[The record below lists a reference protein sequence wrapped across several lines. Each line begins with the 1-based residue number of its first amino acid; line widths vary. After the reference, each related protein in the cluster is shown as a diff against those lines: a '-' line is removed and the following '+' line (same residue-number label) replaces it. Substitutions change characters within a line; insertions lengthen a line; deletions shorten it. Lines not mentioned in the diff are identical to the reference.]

1 MLKKSLIALAL
12 AGSVFVV
19 GCGGGSS
26 SSDPSEPATTARNDV
41 AGPLDA
47 VQEPV
52 SSQVIAPLASAAANT
67 PLQGVVECVDQVV
80 VGDALDLIDS
90 LAAQAQAGAS
100 NFTGA
105 TANVQA
111 ELTDLVADLQ
121 SLLTSLADSTA
132 GGCSATTVPNLGL
145 PGTNPLAGGPLEAFG
160 ATLLS
165 ALNTAQAALSGAGAT
180 PDLSV
185 LSGIVGQLSDAYQMA
200 LANVPESASSAPVV
214 GAALGLVGQALVD
227 LDATVT
233 AAASSGGDPTA
244 TTAALAATLE
254 HLLSGLLL
262 DVVPVNAIEEASGQE
277 GALSGPVQD
286 AIDQLTSALSG
297 GLGGAG
303 GGDLVGTLTGAI
315 ATVLDTLGA
324 GSPGDPASL
333 LQQILAP
340 LTDAI
345 QGGATGGAVVP
356 VTGLEVLDTVL
367 ASLSE
372 LLAGAGSGA
381 SPLAGLISTLQDLL
395 GGLLGG

>member
-12 AGSVFVV
+12 AGSVFAA

-26 SSDPSEPATTARNDV
+26 SSSPSEPETTARNDV

-52 SSQVIAPLASAAANT
+52 SSQVIAPLASAAAGT

-80 VGDALDLIDS
+80 VGDALDLVDS
-90 LAAQAQAGAS
+90 LAAQAQAGATS
-100 NFTGA
+100 FTGA
-105 TANVQA
+105 AANVQA

-121 SLLTSLADSTA
+121 SLLVTLADPAAT
-132 GGCSATTVPNLGL
+132 GCSGTAVPNLSV
-145 PGTNPLAGGPLEAFG
+145 PSTNPLAGTPLEAFG
-160 ATLLS
+160 ATVLS
-165 ALNTAQAALSGAGAT
+165 ALSTAQAALSGGASA
-180 PDLSV
+180 PDLSA
-185 LSGIVGQLSDAYQMA
+185 LSGIIGQLSDAYQMA
-200 LANVPESASSAPVV
+200 LSNVPESASSAPIV
-214 GAALGLVGQALVD
+214 GPALGLVGQALSD

-233 AAASSGGDPTA
+233 AAANSGGDPTA

-254 HLLSGLLL
+254 NLLTGLLL
-262 DVVPVNAIEEASGQE
+262 DVVPVNAIETASGQE
-277 GALSGPVQD
+277 GALSGPIQM
-286 AIDQLTSALSG
+286 AIDQLTGALST

-303 GGDLVGTLTGAI
+303 GGDLVTTLTGEI
-315 ATVLDTLGA
+315 TTVLDTLGA
-324 GSPGDPASL
+324 GAPSDPASL

-345 QGGATGGAVVP
+345 QGGATGGVVVP
-356 VTGLEVLDTVL
+356 VTGLDMLDTVL
-367 ASLSE
+367 ASLTE
-372 LLAGAGSGA
+372 LLAGAGAGG